1 MASDNSFQSQVLPGT
16 KAVMPKEKG
25 SGSSPRGH
33 DAPTQAAGRAQRARG
48 VRAAGR
54 GGAGGVRPATKDAG
68 RMATHSKNERAN
80 GRTLVLTLP
89 RI

>member
-16 KAVMPKEKG
+16 KAVVPKEKG
-25 SGSSPRGH
+25 SGSSRRGH
-33 DAPTQAAGRAQRARG
+33 DGPTQAAGRAQRACG

-54 GGAGGVRPATKDAG
+54 GGGVRPAAKDAG

>member
-33 DAPTQAAGRAQRARG
+33 DGPTHAESGL
-48 VRAAGR
+48 R
-54 GGAGGVRPATKDAG
+54 GGAGGGGASCREGCWEDGDPQQ
-68 RMATHSKNERAN
+68 E
-80 GRTLVLTLP
+80 
-89 RI
+89 